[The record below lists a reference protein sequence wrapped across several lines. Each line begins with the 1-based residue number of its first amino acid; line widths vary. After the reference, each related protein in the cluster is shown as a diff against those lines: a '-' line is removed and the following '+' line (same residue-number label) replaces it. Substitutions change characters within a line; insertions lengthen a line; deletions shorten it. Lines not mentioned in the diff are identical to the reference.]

1 MLVCLSFFGS
11 LLLWLSNC
19 EASHHISLSL
29 PLFAP
34 ELIKHGNVVSC
45 EFMVCCAACVHT
57 GLCRIALSLP
67 PCNRHADEITAT
79 LLRMTVIWGI
89 FIKTATESVCVCI
102 FWRQCNVDRC
112 RDAFS
117 VRLLSYIF
125 YFVGWVTKEKIG
137 FSMFILSETD
147 FKFLSKKS
155 RRFKI
160 ILLLSNEC
168 DVI

>member
-89 FIKTATESVCVCI
+89 FIKTATESVCVCVYFDVSAMLI
-102 FWRQCNVDRC
+102 DAETHFLSGFYHISFISSAEWPKKRSDFQC
-112 RDAFS
+112 
-117 VRLLSYIF
+117 LSYQRP
-125 YFVGWVTKEKIG
+125 
-137 FSMFILSETD
+137 ILNSYLKNLD
-147 FKFLSKKS
+147 AL
-155 RRFKI
+155 R
-160 ILLLSNEC
+160 
-168 DVI
+168 